1 MEKFILE
8 LPNAVPIELCNE
20 IIERFKNDDRK
31 ENGKVILNNE
41 YVSDEVAKRMKSAT
55 EMHINK
61 GTSGWEDV
69 DEKISAY
76 MFEAVNTYLNYLI
89 DTFNFNQEMHPLC
102 SSIPV
107 DGVCMYGFLIQNIKE
122 GDEYKW
128 HVDVGEEEGV
138 FCNVL
143 IYLNTL
149 EDGQGG
155 ETEFVGGI
163 KIRPECG
170 KILLF
175 PSLWSF
181 PHRSTKLLK
190 GDKYTC
196 STCTFRIP
204 KHFKNV

>member
-8 LPNAVPIELCNE
+8 LPNAVPTELCNE
-20 IIERFKNDDRK
+20 IIDKFKNDDRK
-31 ENGKVILNNE
+31 ENAKVIINSN
-41 YVSDEVAKRMKSAT
+41 YVPDEIAKSMKSAM
-55 EMHINK
+55 EMPI
-61 GTSGWEDV
+61 GTDTSGWEDV
-69 DEKISAY
+69 EEKITTY
-76 MFEAVNTYLNYLI
+76 MFNAVDTYLNYLVN
-89 DTFNFNQEMHPLC
+89 TFDFNQEIHPLC
-102 SSIPV
+102 SSIPL
-107 DGVCMYGFLIQNIKE
+107 DGVCMYGFTIQNIKE
-122 GDEYKW
+122 GGEYKW

-163 KIRPECG
+163 RIRPECG

-181 PHRSTKLLK
+181 PHRSAKLLK
-190 GDKYTC
+190 GNKYTC

-204 KHFKNV
+204 KCFKNN